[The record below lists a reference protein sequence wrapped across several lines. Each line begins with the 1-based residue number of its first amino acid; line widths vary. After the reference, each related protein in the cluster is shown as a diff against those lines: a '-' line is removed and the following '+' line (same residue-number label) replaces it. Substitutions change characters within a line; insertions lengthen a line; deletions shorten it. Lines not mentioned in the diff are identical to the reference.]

1 MRWLA
6 DECVAARLVAAMRTA
21 GHDVKYV
28 AEEAPSSGDGNV
40 LSHALREGR
49 LLLTEDKDFG
59 DLIFGKSAE
68 PSFGVVLLRIRDED
82 SNLAWPRL
90 QHAIELFGERL
101 FRAFTVVSKAK
112 FRIHMLDGSQPS

>member
-6 DECVAARLVAAMRTA
+6 DECVAARLVAAMRAA

-28 AEEAPSSGDGNV
+28 AEEAPSSGDRSV
-40 LSHALREGR
+40 LSYALREGR

-68 PSFGVVLLRIRDED
+68 PSFGVVLLRMRDED
-82 SNLAWPRL
+82 LDLVWPRL
-90 QHAIELFGERL
+90 QHAVEFFGERL
-101 FRAFTVVSKAK
+101 FSAFTVVAKTK
-112 FRIHMLDGSQPS
+112 FRIHALDRPS